1 MNCYIDFVLKGLIAL
16 NLKIF
21 DKSILDNVTGS
32 FSHVDRVFAPGAELN
47 YNCRTSCFLSPRLSS
62 SPPPSPSWPK
72 GPPPPNI
79 PFPVVNNDDALLDM
93 GEYSRM
99 DPYLRS
105 RYEEGI
111 DSKIVIMGNS
121 GLPSSLSP
129 KSSTHSATGVGKTS
143 LLQRYTQNK
152 FDPKNTTSTS
162 GAFFVT
168 KKVYVNGL
176 KVRLQLWDTAGQE
189 RFRSMA
195 PMYYRGANA
204 ALLLYDITNAST
216 FNDIR
221 GWLEGAL
228 AMSFFPIEIFLT
240 IPPELKK
247 NCPPELIIYI
257 VGSKADLYRNR
268 AVTTDL
274 ARLSLHN
281 WFPPPKPPA
290 PPPPPPPPST
300 LSYIRPRFTSF
311 PGLRSPPATPTPIP
325 QETPAYL
332 DLPANRSS
340 GLQRNKTVAQSRPR
354 NGGGSNGS
362 GSGGIARA
370 NSMATSRTPQ
380 SSRFSLYGPS
390 SGSSWIDSG
399 ETSSNSINEDDEDA
413 VDFESED
420 QEWGLSKGMELFEV
434 SAKDDLGIEN
444 LFEHLISAIIVKKDI
459 IEQENELKKR
469 DSVFLSNISSPVWA
483 AQAEEE
489 EARVKAA
496 KGSGSWAC
504 C

>member
-1 MNCYIDFVLKGLIAL
+1 MQ
-16 NLKIF
+16 
-21 DKSILDNVTGS
+21 
-32 FSHVDRVFAPGAELN
+32 
-47 YNCRTSCFLSPRLSS
+47 
-62 SPPPSPSWPK
+62 
-72 GPPPPNI
+72 
-79 PFPVVNNDDALLDM
+79 
-93 GEYSRM
+93 EYSRM
-99 DPYLRS
+99 DPYSRS
-105 RYEEGI
+105 RYEHGI

-121 GLPSSLSP
+121 
-129 KSSTHSATGVGKTS
+129 GVGKTS

-221 GWLEGAL
+221 GWLEGPLALCLPNPAL
-228 AMSFFPIEIFLT
+228 ADH
-240 IPPELKK
+240 PPTELKK

-257 VGSKADLYRNR
+257 VGSKADLSSSR
-268 AVTTDL
+268 AVTPDL

-281 WFPPPKPPA
+281 WFPPPKPPTP

-311 PGLRSPPATPTPIP
+311 PGLRSPPATPPPITPD
-325 QETPAYL
+325 TPAYL
-332 DLPANRSS
+332 DLPPNRSS
-340 GLQRNKTVAQSRPR
+340 ALQRSKTAALNRPR
-354 NGGGSNGS
+354 QTGNAGVARSNTTA
-362 GSGGIARA
+362 I
-370 NSMATSRTPQ
+370 SRTPQ
-380 SSRFSLYGPS
+380 SSRFSQYGPS
-390 SGSSWIDSG
+390 SGSSWIDSN
-399 ETSSNSINEDDEDA
+399 ETSSNSINEDDEDDIGGCA
-413 VDFESED
+413 EER
-420 QEWGLSKGMELFEV
+420 EWGLSKGMELFEV
-434 SAKDDLGIEN
+434 SAKDDLGIQA
-444 LFEHLISAIIVKKDI
+444 LFEHLISAIILRKDI
-459 IEQENELKKR
+459 IERENEMKKR
-469 DSVFLSNISSPVWA
+469 DSVFLSSVSSPAWA

-496 KGSGSWAC
+496 RGGSWSC